1 MIDRAI
7 GHTSLD
13 RTSLSDQVAASI
25 REMIVRGDLGPGDML
40 PSQAKL
46 AEQFSA
52 SVTIIREATQ
62 ILKAQGLVN
71 VVHGKGAIVM
81 SPDAGCAITMLRL
94 LTERRMTTL
103 MEVWELRHSLE
114 EGNVALAAERATA
127 EDIHDLEELLAQ
139 ARQALDDPDQI
150 YQAELK
156 FHKGLA
162 KAAHNAV
169 LELMMEIISVL
180 LEETLKS
187 TDFAALYHG
196 VDSHVVILQ
205 AVRARDADAAREA
218 MYRHLNVAQRNFF
231 RAAGIGEENST

>member
-1 MIDRAI
+1 
-7 GHTSLD
+7 
-13 RTSLSDQVAASI
+13 
-25 REMIVRGDLGPGDML
+25 MIVKGDLRPGEML

-46 AEQFSA
+46 ADQFSA

-71 VVHGKGAIVM
+71 VVHGKGAIVL
-81 SPDAGCAITMLRL
+81 SPDVGYAISMLRL

-103 MEVWELRHSLE
+103 MEVWELRHFLE

-127 EDIHDLEELLAQ
+127 EDLDDLEELLTQ
-139 ARQALDDPDQI
+139 ARQILDDPEEV
-150 YQAELK
+150 YRAELK

-162 KAAHNAV
+162 KAAHNTV

-187 TDFAALYHG
+187 TDFAALSHG
-196 VDSHVVILQ
+196 VDSHAVILQ
-205 AVRARDADAAREA
+205 AVRARDGDAAREA
-218 MYRHLNVAQRNFF
+218 MYRHLNAAQRNFF
-231 RAAGIGEENST
+231 RGSGIGEGNST